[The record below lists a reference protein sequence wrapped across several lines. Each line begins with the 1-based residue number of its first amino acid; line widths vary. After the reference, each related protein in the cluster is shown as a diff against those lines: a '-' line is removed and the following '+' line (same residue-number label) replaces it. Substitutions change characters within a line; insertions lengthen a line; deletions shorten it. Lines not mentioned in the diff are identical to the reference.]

1 MLTMV
6 LISVHVLNAS
16 NTRVSIAGLL
26 CFTANHEIFDISQK
40 VSKVDMKEVTF
51 SGDHNVVVMTITDTL
66 QGENDDC

>member
-6 LISVHVLNAS
+6 LISVLCLKCIKY
-16 NTRVSIAGLL
+16 TCIYIAGYL
-26 CFTANHEIFDISQK
+26 CFRANHEIFDISQK
-40 VSKVDMKEVTF
+40 VSMKEVTF